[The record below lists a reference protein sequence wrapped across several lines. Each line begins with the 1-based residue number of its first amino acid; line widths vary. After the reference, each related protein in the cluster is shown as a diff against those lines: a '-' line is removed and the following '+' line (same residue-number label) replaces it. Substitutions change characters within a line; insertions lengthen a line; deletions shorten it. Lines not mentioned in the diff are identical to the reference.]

1 MAMISND
8 WQEALSGEF
17 KKDYYRNLYNFVK
30 QEYHEHIIYPPSDEI
45 FNAFHYTPLSKVKV
59 VILGQDPYHE
69 ENQAHGLSF
78 SVKETQPKIPPSL
91 QNIYKELH
99 ADLGCYIPNNGYLKK
114 WADQGV
120 LLLNTLLTVRAHEAF
135 SHKGRGWEEF
145 TDAVIKVLNEQ
156 DRPVVYLLWGAPA
169 GKKAEMLNNPKQLVL
184 KSPHPSPLSAS
195 RGFFGCRHFSK
206 CNEFLLAHGLEP
218 IDWQI
223 ENI

>member
-17 KKDYYRNLYNFVK
+17 KKDYYRDLYNFIK
-30 QEYHEHIIYPPSDEI
+30 KEYHEHVIYPPSDEI

-99 ADLGCYIPNNGYLKK
+99 SGSAFLADNPHDGYNAGMIRQIDAYSKQEQGHHVQIDSLKYRCY
-114 WADQGV
+114 
-120 LLLNTLLTVRAHEAF
+120 VRTAVDDDANP
-135 SHKGRGWEEF
+135 SINHK
-145 TDAVIKVLNEQ
+145 AQ
-156 DRPVVYLLWGAPA
+156 
-169 GKKAEMLNNPKQLVL
+169 
-184 KSPHPSPLSAS
+184 
-195 RGFFGCRHFSK
+195 
-206 CNEFLLAHGLEP
+206 
-218 IDWQI
+218 
-223 ENI
+223 